1 MSRYFKNYED
11 KYNPFLS
18 SKKPIVVKAKVNIDK
33 SDIRLKVGNIKEI
46 DSNIRKVTRDLSSKY
61 NCIGFSSFNEINLII
76 TNPELISKSDKA
88 DFKFQIYNR
97 DTQSV
102 VSLFSQEIFM
112 KYNELN
118 RSRHVNL
125 VSVNVFNIFE
135 DRIKSYLYTRQANG
149 FNDYVSLLS
158 SKLFSPSQV
167 KNRKREDL
175 LSIIEEISPSLKLV
189 KKYIRD
195 GFTVLN
201 GLESEVHNLDNIRN
215 LKDNDAKLKH
225 NNLTLASDF
234 IIEED
239 I

>member
-76 TNPELISKSDKA
+76 TNPELISKSDKL
-88 DFKFQIYNR
+88 